1 MHQFTKA
8 LLVAAIVVL
17 PALAHAQALTG
28 TVRDASGAVLPGV
41 TVEAASPALLEKVR
55 TAVTDGTGLYRLEN
69 LVPGTYT
76 VTFALSGFVTTR
88 REGVA
93 VSSGQSI
100 TISADLRVG
109 GVQETITVTGETPVV
124 DVQTSTRT
132 QKIID
137 NEVIAVLPAS
147 RGYGNILATVPGI
160 QATGLNS
167 GANPVM
173 NFFTARGGR
182 GNEGTIQIDGMNV
195 GSAFN
200 GGGVA
205 GFGYDTAN
213 ATEIQVTI
221 AGGLGE
227 TDRGGPAFNMIP
239 RTGGNNF
246 SGTYFMSY
254 AGEWAQASNLDA
266 ELISYG
272 INEVPGLIKNW
283 DTNFALGGPIKRDR
297 LWFFGNVRSFGSAN
311 DVPGLYGNA
320 NAGNPNAFTYAED
333 RSIKARNANSKLIG
347 AIRLT
352 GQATPKNKLSF
363 YYDYQKNCSGSAFTE
378 DGEQCRAARRRLG
391 RARSHRRLRLELTRG
406 RQPGV
411 GRPREDRPGHV
422 DVHGHQQA
430 AHRSRSLVL
439 QQPLEPVSRRR
450 RGPEHRLDHRTD
462 RLARERHSGA
472 VLHLPLDRESARQR
486 SAAQRV
492 ARVDVV
498 RDRLAQHEGRISGG
512 LPGAEAVHDRQPE
525 HDQLHVLRR
534 GAVDDHAVHPEPVQQ
549 PHAFDALYLQDQ
561 WTVNRFTVSG
571 RAPI

>member
-1 MHQFTKA
+1 M
-8 LLVAAIVVL
+8 
-17 PALAHAQALTG
+17 
-28 TVRDASGAVLPGV
+28 
-41 TVEAASPALLEKVR
+41 
-55 TAVTDGTGLYRLEN
+55 
-69 LVPGTYT
+69 
-76 VTFALSGFVTTR
+76 
-88 REGVA
+88 
-93 VSSGQSI
+93 SSGQSI
-100 TISADLRVG
+100 TIGADLRVG

-378 DGEQCRAARRRLG
+378 DGEQCRKPGDDWVALG
-391 RARSHRRLRLELTRG
+391 AIGGFGSNSPEAGNQVWDDREKIVQGTWTSTVTNKLLIEAGLSSFNSRWSLYPGAGADQSIVSITELIDSPANDIPVPFFTYRSTANPLGNDQQHNVWRASMSYVTGSHSMK
-406 RQPGV
+406 V
-411 GRPREDRPGHV
+411 GY
-422 DVHGHQQA
+422 QA
-430 AHRSRSLVL
+430 AYQVQKQFTIGNPNMISYTFFGGAPSTIT
-439 QQPLEPVSRRR
+439 QYIPSQFSN
-450 RGPEHRLDHRTD
+450 RT
-462 RLARERHSGA
+462 R
-472 VLHLPLDRESARQR
+472 
-486 SAAQRV
+486 
-492 ARVDVV
+492 
-498 RDRLAQHEGRISGG
+498 
-512 LPGAEAVHDRQPE
+512 
-525 HDQLHVLRR
+525 
-534 GAVDDHAVHPEPVQQ
+534 
-549 PHAFDALYLQDQ
+549 FDALYVQDQ